1 VTTVAKDGAVV
12 REAQDQHAAAREISL
27 RLLTQ
32 RARSRRELADALR
45 RRGIPDEVGQPLLD
59 RLAQVGLVDDVA
71 LAQTLARGYT
81 AKGLAPPAA
90 AARLRQRGLD
100 DADVARALAEQRA
113 EDSAAAARAFA
124 AKRLTRM
131 AGLPPEVQA
140 RRLVAQLGRRGYR
153 PEAAVRAVREVMS
166 AAGGQDIL
174 DRLEDD

>member
-1 VTTVAKDGAVV
+1 MAKDDGVV
-12 REAQDQHAAAREISL
+12 QAPQGQHAAAREMSL

-32 RARSRRELADALR
+32 RARSRHELADALR
-45 RRGIPDEVGQPLLD
+45 RRGIPDEVSRPLLD
-59 RLAQVGLVDDVA
+59 RFAEIGLVDDLA

-100 DADVARALAEQRA
+100 DADVARALAEQGP
-113 EDSAAAARAFA
+113 DDTVIAARDFV

-140 RRLVAQLGRRGYR
+140 RRLVGQLARRGYR
-153 PEAAVRAVREVMS
+153 PEAALRAIREVMS
-166 AAGGQDIL
+166 AEGGQEIL
-174 DRLEDD
+174 DRFADD